1 MRFRPAH
8 PEDAPSLMHIARLA
22 LGAHPAY
29 AFEAKL
35 VLLQQFLEPALRQRI
50 GADPGYYIVAET
62 DAAPLGFTTLALHG
76 GVARSD
82 WTMADPAAG
91 VPRVGARLFV
101 HAIEEARRRGAHMLW
116 GESLVGNPIV
126 ARFVQRQGG
135 RIVARVERYW
145 FEQDYDLWEIRLR

>member
-1 MRFRPAH
+1 MQIRAASPT
-8 PEDAPSLMHIARLA
+8 DAPRLMRIARLA

-35 VLLQQFLEPALRQRI
+35 VLLRQFLEPALREKI
-50 GADPGYYIVAET
+50 VVDPGYYIVAEV
-62 DAAPLGFTTLALHG
+62 DEVPIGFTTLALHG

-91 VPRVGARLFV
+91 APRVGARLFL
-101 HAIEEARRRGAHMLW
+101 HAIEEARRRGAHKLW
-116 GESLVGNPIV
+116 GESLVDNPVV
-126 ARFVQRQGG
+126 ARFVLRHGG

-145 FEQDYDLWEIRLR
+145 FEQDYDLWEIPLR